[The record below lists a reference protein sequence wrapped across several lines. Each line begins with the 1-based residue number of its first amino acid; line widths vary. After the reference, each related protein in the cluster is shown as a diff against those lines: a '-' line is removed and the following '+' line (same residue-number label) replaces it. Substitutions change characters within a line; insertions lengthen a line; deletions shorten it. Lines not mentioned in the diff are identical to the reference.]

1 MYIGNLGP
9 WEFIL
14 TYGHT
19 LDTYGYGNLR
29 IAIDRETG
37 KQILGY
43 IAKGGN

>member
-1 MYIGNLGP
+1 MYIRDLGP
-9 WEFIL
+9 WEFMFTFGL
-14 TYGHT
+14 TLDIYGH
-19 LDTYGYGNLR
+19 GNLR